1 MHIQLLSERKR
12 GIPADSQLDVTPTP
26 APTERLS
33 QEMVL
38 DESTRPSGPA
48 AEPGRSYSFFEQA
61 NAQHLVDIHDH
72 LRGELT
78 RLRDLIDEVMSGAT
92 DAAFA
97 RSQIQAM
104 TLRQNNWITGAYC
117 QGYCRLVTTHHT
129 LEDQA
134 VFPHLREGDPAL
146 APVLDRLEEEHRA
159 IHGVIERVDEALVT
173 FVATPDGIDGLRD
186 AVDLLTDTLLS
197 HLSYEE
203 REIVEPIA
211 RLGLN

>member
-1 MHIQLLSERKR
+1 MERKAD
-12 GIPADSQLDVTPTP
+12 ITEDSQLRVTPTP
-26 APTERLS
+26 PPAERCS
-33 QEMVL
+33 KESVL
-38 DESTRPSGPA
+38 DESTRPLGPGHDA
-48 AEPGRSYSFFEQA
+48 GRSYSPIDEM

-72 LRGELT
+72 LRGELA
-78 RLRDLIDEVMSGAT
+78 RLRDLIDEVRAGAT
-92 DAAFA
+92 DAEIA

-104 TLRQNNWITGAYC
+104 TLKQNNWITGAYC

-134 VFPHLREGDPAL
+134 VFPHLRDGDPEL
-146 APVLDRLEEEHRA
+146 AQVIHRLEEEHRA
-159 IHGVIERVDEALVT
+159 IHGVIERVDVALVA
-173 FVATPDGIDGLRD
+173 FVSTPDGIDDLRD

-203 REIVEPIA
+203 HQLVEPIA